1 MSAAFIPQGLLIRYL
16 ESLPE
21 KKQELNSLFEAHLA
35 QPNEDSASDL
45 RSALHRLAGST
56 AMYGFDGLSNTIRSA
71 LRVIDGALENGSLPS
86 PELLIQAQSQIDQ
99 SWGQAAQEARQS
111 LSGE

>member
-21 KKQELNSLFEAHLA
+21 KKQELNTLFEAYRA
-35 QPNEDSASDL
+35 QPDEDGASDL

-71 LRVIDGALENGSLPS
+71 LRVIDGALESGVLPS
-86 PELLIQAQSQIDQ
+86 AELLLQAQNNIDQ

-111 LSGE
+111 LNEG

>member
-1 MSAAFIPQGLLIRYL
+1 MSTAFIPQGLLVRYL

-21 KKQELNSLFEAHLA
+21 KKQELNALFGAYLNR
-35 QPNEDSASDL
+35 PDEDSASDL

-56 AMYGFDGLSNTIRSA
+56 AMYGFDGLSESIRSA

-86 PELLIQAQSQIDQ
+86 SELLAQSQTSIDQ
-99 SWGQAAQEARQS
+99 SWGKAAQEAR
-111 LSGE
+111 LALTE

>member
-1 MSAAFIPQGLLIRYL
+1 MSAAFIPPGLLMRYL

-21 KKQELNSLFEAHLA
+21 KKEELNGLFESFLS
-35 QPNEDSASDL
+35 QPNEDAAGDL

-71 LRVIDGALENGSLPS
+71 LRVIDGALENGSLPNA
-86 PELLIQAQSQIDQ
+86 ELLVQAQAQIEQ

-111 LSGE
+111 LAEQ